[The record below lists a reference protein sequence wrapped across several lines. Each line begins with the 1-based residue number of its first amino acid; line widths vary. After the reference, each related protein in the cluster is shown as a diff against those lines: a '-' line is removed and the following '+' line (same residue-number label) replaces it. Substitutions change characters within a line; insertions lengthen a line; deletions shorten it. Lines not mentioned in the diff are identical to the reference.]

1 MCSFT
6 LSRTTLYMGLERTM
20 SSLGITQMVS
30 LDHVTV
36 RYGARVALD
45 DVTLEIGEGVIGLL
59 GPNGAGKSTMLKT
72 LLGFC
77 KPAAGTAHLF
87 GMRAGGS
94 GREIRRRVGYMPE
107 RDVSSPKLSAVSF
120 VSYCGTLA
128 GMPYRDALQRA
139 HEVLNYAGF
148 GEERYRA
155 METYSTGMRQR
166 AKLAQALVH
175 DPRVLFLDEP
185 TNGLD
190 PVGRIAM
197 LDLIRDVARQ
207 RGVAIILSSH
217 LLPDIEHVCNKVILM
232 NHGRVVRQGAIAEFT
247 QIHVRQFAVRVKEG
261 AASFQQ
267 RLQSIG
273 CRADI
278 GDDGKVLVRLHEQQA
293 PADIFRL
300 ARDWGFQVRDV
311 IPARQRLEDVFL
323 DAVSGETQVD

>member
-1 MCSFT
+1 MPSAE
-6 LSRTTLYMGLERTM
+6 SP
-20 SSLGITQMVS
+20 MVV

-36 RYGARVALD
+36 RYGKRVALD
-45 DVTLEIGEGVIGLL
+45 DVTLQIGEGIVGLL

-77 KPAAGTAHLF
+77 KPSSGTAQLF
-87 GMRAGGS
+87 GMQAGRG
-94 GREIRRRVGYMPE
+94 GREVRRRVGYMPE
-107 RDVSSPKLSAVSF
+107 RDVTSPKLSAVSF

-128 GMPYRDALQRA
+128 GMPYRDALQRT
-139 HEVLNYAGF
+139 HEVLNYADF

-197 LDLIRDVARQ
+197 LDLILDVARQ
-207 RGVAIILSSH
+207 RGVAVILSSH
-217 LLPDIEHVCNKVILM
+217 LLPDVEHVCDKVILM

-247 QIHVRQFAVRVKEG
+247 QVHVQRFAVRVKDG
-261 AASFQQ
+261 AAAFQE
-267 RLQSIG
+267 RMTREG
-273 CRADI
+273 CAAELAE
-278 GDDGKVLVRLHEQQA
+278 DGKVIVRISENQNPSYFFQ
-293 PADIFRL
+293 R
-300 ARDWGFQVRDV
+300 ARQWGFQVRDV
-311 IPARQRLEDVFL
+311 VPVRQRLEDVFL
-323 DAVSGETQVD
+323 EAVAGETQVE

>member
-1 MCSFT
+1 
-6 LSRTTLYMGLERTM
+6 
-20 SSLGITQMVS
+20 MVVMDR
-30 LDHVTV
+30 LTV
-36 RYGARVALD
+36 CYGKRVALS
-45 DVTLEIGEGVIGLL
+45 DVSLEIGEGIVGLL

-77 KPAAGTAHLF
+77 KPSAGTAQLF
-87 GMRAGGS
+87 GVDARHG

-128 GMPYRDALQRA
+128 GMPYRDALQRT

-190 PVGRIAM
+190 PVGRVAM
-197 LDLIRDVARQ
+197 LDLIFDVARQ
-207 RGVAIILSSH
+207 RGVAVILSSH
-217 LLPDIEHVCNKVILM
+217 LLPDVEHVCKSVILM
-232 NHGRVVRQGAIAEFT
+232 NHGRVVRQGAIADFT
-247 QIHVRQFAVRVKEG
+247 QIHTQRYAVRVKEN
-261 AASFQQ
+261 APAFQE
-267 RLQSIG
+267 RMKSEGNEAEI
-273 CRADI
+273 AE
-278 GDDGKVLVRLHEQQA
+278 DGKVLVRL
-293 PADIFRL
+293 PDDKSPSDIFRL
-300 ARDWGFQVRDV
+300 ARAWGFQVRDV
-311 IPARQRLEDVFL
+311 VPLRQRLEDVFL
-323 DAVSGETQVD
+323 EAIAGESQID

>member
-1 MCSFT
+1 MT
-6 LSRTTLYMGLERTM
+6 
-20 SSLGITQMVS
+20 ITAAPMVV

-36 RYGARVALD
+36 RYGKRIALN
-45 DVTLEIGEGVIGLL
+45 DVTLQIGEGIVGLL

-77 KPAAGTAHLF
+77 KPSSGTAQLF
-87 GMRAGGS
+87 GIQAGKG
-94 GREIRRRVGYMPE
+94 GREVRRRVGYMPE
-107 RDVSSPKLSAVSF
+107 RDVTSPKLSAVSF

-128 GMPYRDALQRA
+128 GMPYRDALQRT

-197 LDLIRDVARQ
+197 LDLILDVARQ
-207 RGVAIILSSH
+207 RGVAVILSSH
-217 LLPDIEHVCNKVILM
+217 LLPDVEHVCNNVILM
-232 NHGRVVRQGAIAEFT
+232 NHGRVVRQGAISEFT
-247 QIHVRQFAVRVKEG
+247 QVHVQRFAVRVKEG
-261 AASFQQ
+261 AAAFQE
-267 RLQSIG
+267 RMNGEGSAAEL
-273 CRADI
+273 AE
-278 GDDGKVLVRLHEQQA
+278 DGKVLVRIAEDQNPSH
-293 PADIFRL
+293 IFQR
-300 ARDWGFQVRDV
+300 ARQWGFQVRDV
-311 IPARQRLEDVFL
+311 VPVRQRLEDVFL
-323 DAVSGETQVD
+323 EAVAGETQVE

>member
-1 MCSFT
+1 
-6 LSRTTLYMGLERTM
+6 
-20 SSLGITQMVS
+20 MVV
-30 LDHVTV
+30 LDRLTV
-36 RYGARVALD
+36 RYGTRVALS
-45 DVTLEIGEGVIGLL
+45 DVTLEIGEGVVGLL

-77 KPAAGTAHLF
+77 RPSSGSAKLF
-87 GMRAGGS
+87 GMDARHG

-128 GMPYRDALQRA
+128 GMPYRDALQRT

-175 DPRVLFLDEP
+175 DPHVLFLDEP

-190 PVGRIAM
+190 PVGRVAM
-197 LDLIRDVARQ
+197 LDLILDVARQ

-217 LLPDIEHVCNKVILM
+217 LLPDVEHVCKSVILM

-247 QIHVRQFAVRVKEG
+247 QIHTQRYAVRVKEG
-261 AASFQQ
+261 AAAFQE
-267 RLQSIG
+267 RMIAAG
-273 CRADI
+273 HEAEI
-278 GDDGKVLVRLHEQQA
+278 AADGKVLVQL
-293 PADIFRL
+293 PAGQNPSDIFRL
-300 ARDWGFQVRDV
+300 SRAWGFQVRDV
-311 IPARQRLEDVFL
+311 IPVRQRLEDVFL
-323 DAVSGETQVD
+323 EAVAGESQID